1 MQTYLH
7 TNASYNY
14 LDQTCDG
21 FSSIKTKISG
31 SVFLPLKVNR
41 QTLLKFGL
49 SMRLTRT
56 MMMLRR
62 TMHYYDA
69 KTDYVLV
76 EKDQ

>member
-31 SVFLPLKVNR
+31 SFFLPLKVNR
-41 QTLLKFGL
+41 QTVKIWTLYAINP
-49 SMRLTRT
+49 
-56 MMMLRR
+56 
-62 TMHYYDA
+62 HYDDA